1 MATQMELYH
10 STTPH
15 GYKTTIISSY
25 AHLAGGKDKV
35 YKGCPY
41 IIYTNL
47 MGETDK
53 ATNQTRICITG
64 HVQGKPSILI
74 YV

>member
-35 YKGCPY
+35 YKGALY
-41 IIYTNL
+41 I
-47 MGETDK
+47 
-53 ATNQTRICITG
+53 
-64 HVQGKPSILI
+64 HKPDGREG
-74 YV
+74 